1 MVGSFQSAFKLSDL
15 RKRILFTI
23 AMIAV
28 YRMGAH
34 IPVPGVNLQI
44 LQKLVQSGVLGFLD
58 LFSGGA
64 LSKVAIFSLGIMPYI
79 TSSIIMSLLT
89 IVIPKLEEW
98 SKEGESGQKKITQW
112 TRNLTLALALIQ
124 SFSLVLYLSNPKVN
138 ALFSPTPVTKLI
150 IVLSLTT
157 GMVLIMWLGELITQH
172 GIGNG
177 MSLII
182 FVSILSRLPQATV
195 QSLAVSSPSV
205 VVLAIVI
212 LVAVAAGVV
221 IVETA
226 QRRIPVQYAKRIVG
240 RKMYGGASTYIPLKI
255 NQSGVIPIIFASSL
269 LIFPSLIA
277 QYVGAGR
284 LQSIINLFSQG
295 TSPLYLI
302 TYTAL
307 IIFFA
312 YFYTAITFNPLQY
325 ADQLRKYGGFIP
337 GVRPGKPTA
346 QFLDKVLTRIT
357 LPGSVFLAAI
367 AILPTIL
374 FSVMNVQFFQQFG
387 GTSILIVVG
396 VSLETMRQIETQLL
410 MRNYDGFLK
419 K

>member
-34 IPVPGVNLQI
+34 IPVPGVNLQV

-138 ALFSPTPVTKLI
+138 ALFTSTPVSKLI

-195 QSLAVSSPSV
+195 QSLAVAAPSV

-277 QYVGAGR
+277 QYIGAGR
-284 LQSIINLFSQG
+284 LQSIINLFSKG